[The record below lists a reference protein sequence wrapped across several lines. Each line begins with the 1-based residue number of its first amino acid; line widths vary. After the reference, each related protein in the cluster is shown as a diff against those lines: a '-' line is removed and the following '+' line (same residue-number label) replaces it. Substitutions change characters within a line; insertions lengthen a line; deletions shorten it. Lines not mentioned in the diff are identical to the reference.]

1 MNRRQMMMLS
11 GAAASP
17 SLALAVQPA
26 GPGAA
31 QRASYKTLL
40 KLGKPASTYK
50 IPKTGAKK
58 TKYLN
63 SLTAALTLAPD
74 QQQQAAAIF
83 SDALSVRT
91 SLRTSL
97 KTARQ
102 NLNAAVKSGDSAG
115 IEQAAAAIG
124 TLRARLTSAG
134 ANAHAALFHM
144 LSADQQARLNQF
156 QS

>member
-1 MNRRQMMMLS
+1 MNRRQLMMLS
-11 GAAASP
+11 GAAAGQSF
-17 SLALAVQPA
+17 ALAAQSNPS
-26 GPGAA
+26 AA

-40 KLGKPASTYK
+40 KLAKPKSSYK
-50 IPKTGAKK
+50 IPKTDAKK

-63 SLTAALTLAPD
+63 SVTAALTLAPD

-83 SDALSVRT
+83 NDALSVRT
-91 SLRTSL
+91 TLRTSL

-102 NLNAAVKSGDSAG
+102 NLTAAVKNSDAAA

-134 ANAHAALFHM
+134 ANAHAALFRI
-144 LSADQQARLNQF
+144 LSSDQQARLTQF